1 MIHFLLIRIGARK
14 LSQGYGRDDR
24 NRFPKVEGTQRDYF
38 LLPQLI
44 QRPGLCHSRQT
55 ERTEEGTMAL
65 WRKHAL
71 FKDPH
76 QPGTPARWRLHNCH
90 LLSWLHCLATGCLGL
105 FSALEEEA
113 AFLHGPSG
121 SSGLARAWPHDGF
134 TDYNFLMWGLL
145 SHVADPIPSGVCS
158 WKELREGQTPRAGC
172 SHWEKCIFVQ
182 AGVGACDK
190 QV

>member
-1 MIHFLLIRIGARK
+1 MKELDSQK
-14 LSQGYGRDDR
+14 LKEPRESIFSCL
-24 NRFPKVEGTQRDYF
+24 NLQRGQVCVT
-38 LLPQLI
+38 L
-44 QRPGLCHSRQT
+44 RHT

-76 QPGTPARWRLHNCH
+76 QPGTPARRRLHSCH
-90 LLSWLHCLATGCLGL
+90 LLSWLHCLATACLGL
-105 FSALEEEA
+105 FYALEEEA

-145 SHVADPIPSGVCS
+145 CHVADPIPSGVSC